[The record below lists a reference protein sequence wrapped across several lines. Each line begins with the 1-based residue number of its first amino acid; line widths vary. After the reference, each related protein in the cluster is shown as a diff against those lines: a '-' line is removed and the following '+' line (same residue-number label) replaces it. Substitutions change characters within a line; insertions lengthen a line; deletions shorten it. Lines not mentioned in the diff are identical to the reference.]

1 MRRSMLP
8 TQTSSAWVRMSGDIG
23 LSSSMIAVWAAARSV
38 RAIGDDGAVVEG
50 RIA

>member
-1 MRRSMLP
+1 
-8 TQTSSAWVRMSGDIG
+8 MSGDIG
-23 LSSSMIAVWAAARSV
+23 VSSSMIAVQAQPRSV